1 MNMTNHHK
9 WSLDMVVRAY
19 IGLRLSIWLPIYV
32 SDDVQLYCVGDEYSS
47 AQIWFS
53 MYDSLADLILL
64 GEKNQIINN

>member
-32 SDDVQLYCVGDEYSS
+32 PDDVNQVLPANCTALEMSIV
-47 AQIWFS
+47 
-53 MYDSLADLILL
+53 ADLI
-64 GEKNQIINN
+64 